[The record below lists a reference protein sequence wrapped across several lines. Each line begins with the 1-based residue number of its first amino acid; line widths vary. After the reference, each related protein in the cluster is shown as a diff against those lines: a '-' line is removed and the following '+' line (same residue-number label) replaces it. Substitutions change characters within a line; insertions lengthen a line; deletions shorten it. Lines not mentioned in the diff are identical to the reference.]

1 MADNLPETNNP
12 EQGQQT
18 PDSDSSGIVSST
30 AEASEQRAEEEK
42 KKKEEEKEKAE
53 EEQQATSEEIGGE
66 EMRQQQTAIQM
77 RQTYNQRQKL
87 FQQKVK
93 PLEDE
98 IKELSRALFTLK
110 ISKIFSKFMDV
121 GNFFSRWIAF
131 TISLWWTIIVFII
144 DFLVILPGII
154 IFVFLGILKGPATK
168 KIEKITKTV
177 EGQVAEKQAQ
187 IIKERQ
193 NLGLNQLEAQM

>member
-131 TISLWWTIIVFII
+131 TSSLWWTIIVFII

>member
-131 TISLWWTIIVFII
+131 ISLLWWTIIVFII